1 MLEQR
6 GRQRTDADFSC
17 EVPAYHGRSVTQSAP
32 GERGSSLF
40 EVLVV
45 LVLIGILLATAISN
59 LDQLNR
65 PMEAATAEVIGF
77 LKQARARGMST
88 TRAYTVR
95 PTSTE
100 HLIAEFSTECGESAT
115 ADERLTLDL
124 PRGVLLNG
132 TSWSVCF
139 SPRGLAT
146 SDPTIELIDDDGRT
160 KTLEVFLG
168 GAVRVQP

>member
-6 GRQRTDADFSC
+6 GRQWTDANFNS
-17 EVPAYHGRSVTQSAP
+17 EVPAYPGRSVTHSGSA
-32 GERGSSLF
+32 ERGSSLF

-45 LVLIGILLATAISN
+45 LVIIGILLATAVSN

-65 PMEAATAEVIGF
+65 PMEAATAELAGF
-77 LKQARARGMST
+77 LKQARARGMAT

-95 PTSTE
+95 PSSTE
-100 HLIAEFSTECGESAT
+100 RIITEFATECGETAT
-115 ADERLTLDL
+115 TDEILTLNL
-124 PRGVLLNG
+124 PRGVLLND

-146 SDPTIELIDDDGRT
+146 SDPTIELIDEDGRT